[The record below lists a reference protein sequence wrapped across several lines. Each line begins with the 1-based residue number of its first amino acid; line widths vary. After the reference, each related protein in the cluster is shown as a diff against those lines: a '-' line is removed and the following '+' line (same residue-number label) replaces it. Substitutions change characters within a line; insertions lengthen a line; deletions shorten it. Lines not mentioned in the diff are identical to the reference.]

1 MEKKPPDVRDSI
13 AELIGNIGTVGVF
26 MLGEIRVFL
35 KNSWG
40 GSREEFFAAVDK
52 TATNLKRSG
61 KMAISDIETASA
73 KIKDA
78 WEILDRERNLDWD
91 NFLADLKQR
100 LKKLGALS
108 KETLGLCLN
117 QAKELLDKQWTA
129 LGRIGEDRLKQVQ
142 ENSDDFA
149 NTLKS
154 GLGTL
159 FNRARKTGKKLDRA
173 IDAAWNE
180 IKKKN

>member
-1 MEKKPPDVRDSI
+1 
-13 AELIGNIGTVGVF
+13 

-40 GSREEFFAAVDK
+40 ASREEFLAAVDK

-61 KMAISDIETASA
+61 KMAVGDIETASA

-91 NFLADLKQR
+91 NFINDLKLK

-108 KETLGLCLN
+108 KDTVGLCLN
-117 QAKELLDKQWTA
+117 QAKRT
-129 LGRIGEDRLKQVQ
+129 
-142 ENSDDFA
+142 S
-149 NTLKS
+149 
-154 GLGTL
+154 
-159 FNRARKTGKKLDRA
+159 
-173 IDAAWNE
+173 
-180 IKKKN
+180 

>member
-1 MEKKPPDVRDSI
+1 MEKKTPDVRDSVT
-13 AELIGNIGTVGVF
+13 ELIGNIGTIGVF

-40 GSREEFFAAVDK
+40 ASREEFFAAVDK

-61 KMAISDIETASA
+61 KMAVGDIETASA

-91 NFLADLKQR
+91 NIINNLKPK

-108 KETLGLCLN
+108 KDTLGLCLN
-117 QAKELLDKQWTA
+117 QAKELLDKKWTA
-129 LGRIGEDRLKQVQ
+129 FGRIGEERVKQAQDHSDELTGVLKTRLGSLL
-142 ENSDDFA
+142 E
-149 NTLKS
+149 T
-154 GLGTL
+154 
-159 FNRARKTGKKLDRA
+159 ARKTGKKLDRA
-173 IDAAWNE
+173 LDAAWNE
-180 IKKKN
+180 MKKKD